1 MPYLNG
7 FPWPRDIKK
16 DHLAGKFA
24 GEGDIRTPFICWN
37 TFQQAYT

>member
-16 DHLAGKFA
+16 AYLAGKFA
-24 GEGDIRTPFICWN
+24 GEGDIRTHFIYWN